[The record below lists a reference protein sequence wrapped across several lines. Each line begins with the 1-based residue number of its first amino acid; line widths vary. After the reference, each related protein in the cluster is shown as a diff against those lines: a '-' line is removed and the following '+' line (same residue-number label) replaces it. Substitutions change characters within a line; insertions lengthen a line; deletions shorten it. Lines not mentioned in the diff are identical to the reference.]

1 MGATVTLSSS
11 GRPRRRAV
19 GVWCERSWGMI
30 SGVHGA
36 SILSEYVHNLP
47 PSYREDPEGN
57 LVRLLR
63 PSGGA

>member
-1 MGATVTLSSS
+1 MSHGRDGDTLVIGTAAT
-11 GRPRRRAV
+11 PRHR
-19 GVWCERSWGMI
+19 GVVRKELEDDLGS
-30 SGVHGA
+30 A

-57 LVRLLR
+57 LVQLLQ